1 MLALWNMRE
10 GKLESEAAA
19 PYSAVLAVSPDGRV
33 VLEGCTDK
41 RLRVRNGKTLELEV
55 EFRAHDASLTGVA
68 WHPARPLVATASK
81 DGVIRIWNRNDWSL
95 VEEIRTEFEKGYDL
109 AVSPN
114 GKRLLAMCFER
125 DVQVYEPRSFRE

>member
-1 MLALWNMRE
+1 
-10 GKLESEAAA
+10 
-19 PYSAVLAVSPDGRV
+19 V
-33 VLEGCTDK
+33 
-41 RLRVRNGKTLELEV
+41 ELEV

-109 AVSPN
+109 AVSPS

-125 DVQVYEPRSFRE
+125 DVQIYEPRSFRE